1 MGKSGRTPE
10 RIWVLLLMPT
20 ALLSVAAV
28 ILWAVM
34 QRQPDVG
41 IEWPG
46 PEGTSMICWGGLS
59 RADCLARAE
68 TALETYRAAGM
79 DERVVVIR
87 VAEDD
92 QDMVCYGS
100 QRSHSCHVTRD
111 DRDG

>member
-1 MGKSGRTPE
+1 MGESGQRPV
-10 RIWVLLLMPT
+10 RIWVLLFLPA

-28 ILWAVM
+28 VLWAVM

-46 PEGTSMICWGGLS
+46 PEGTSMICWDGLS

-68 TALETYRAAGM
+68 AALEAYRADGM
-79 DERVVVIR
+79 EERIVVIR
-87 VAEDD
+87 IAEDD
-92 QDMVCYGS
+92 QDLVCSGS

-111 DRDG
+111 DREG